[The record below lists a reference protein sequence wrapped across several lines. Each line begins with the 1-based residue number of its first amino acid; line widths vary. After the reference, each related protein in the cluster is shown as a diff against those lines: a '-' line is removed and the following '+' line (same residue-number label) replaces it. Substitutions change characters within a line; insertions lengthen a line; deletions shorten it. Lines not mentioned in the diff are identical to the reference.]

1 MSPTL
6 PIEVMITP
14 HSVLF
19 KPNKVRLRTEEA
31 ENHMEISL
39 SDFATLPDTRSG
51 NRRHFI
57 GGSDARIIMSPDEAA
72 LIRLGKAKHT
82 ARPSRRIC
90 QTISSSNGVAAEAP
104 SGLGVER
111 SGQSRRFH
119 SSRFA
124 QAHSVSGE
132 KLDAGAS
139 ENTFDYCQRILVSHV
154 AADLDVA
161 DCISVESG
169 RAREVSN

>member
-1 MSPTL
+1 MGLETAAKNAASR
-6 PIEVMITP
+6 
-14 HSVLF
+14 
-19 KPNKVRLRTEEA
+19 RL
-31 ENHMEISL
+31 
-39 SDFATLPDTRSG
+39 
-51 NRRHFI
+51 FI
-57 GGSDARIIMSPDEAA
+57 GGSEARIIMSPDEAA
-72 LIRLGKAKHT
+72 LIRLWNEKRGEVE
-82 ARPSRRIC
+82 PEDLS
-90 QTISSSNGVAAEAP
+90 TILVVNGVAAEAL
-104 SGLGVER
+104 SGLGVEL